1 MNWQENALGLSN
13 SQRWP
18 TLPSHHAFSWV
29 NAINRAIV
37 RLGPMLVST
46 VSFCAHI
53 FTRHTL
59 PGLHAS
65 GPRLCSRELQLVLVA
80 LTVGNQARTLCLTT
94 LAI

>member
-59 PGLHAS
+59 PGLDAPS
-65 GPRLCSRELQLVLVA
+65 TRIRSREFQFVLVA
-80 LTVGNQARTLCLTT
+80 LTVGD
-94 LAI
+94 